1 MFNNFF
7 DSYSYFIFILILFS
21 PGFLKDDFMKYL
33 LAKAIR
39 VGDMEFVKQ
48 KSKFLKAHT
57 SSGYK
62 KAIEE
67 LLGNP
72 EFSQQLLAVKAADEV
87 MWFDVI

>member
-1 MFNNFF
+1 
-7 DSYSYFIFILILFS
+7 
-21 PGFLKDDFMKYL
+21 MKYL
-33 LAKAIR
+33 TAKAVR
-39 VGDMEFVKQ
+39 VGDMELIKQ

-87 MWFDVI
+87 TVRVGGCMCLCVCHSLQPNFHASF

>member
-1 MFNNFF
+1 
-7 DSYSYFIFILILFS
+7 
-21 PGFLKDDFMKYL
+21 MKYL

-87 MWFDVI
+87 TWCSVTWCSVIWCDVM